1 MRISSLPIGAALAEA
16 YEKRGITDLYPPQEE
31 CVSSGLF
38 EGANLLISIPTA
50 SGKTLVA
57 EMAMHHHISGNGKC
71 LYVVPLRAL
80 ASEKFDEFSERGAKI
95 GIATGDLDRRDD
107 YLGRNEIIIATSEKV
122 DSLLRNGAGWLK
134 SVSCLILDEAHLI
147 DSPDRGATLEMVITK
162 LRYLNPEMQIIALTA
177 TIGNPKIFAGWLNA
191 TLVKS
196 EWRPVDL
203 KEGIFY
209 RNSIFFGEE
218 LKAITPVTKHED
230 VNLCLDCIKDGGQCL
245 VFVNS
250 RRNAESFAK
259 RMAQALKPEKSEL
272 PDLKKKLEEA
282 ADTEMGKTLAVCAG
296 YGAAFHHAGMKREQ
310 RAIIEKNFRNGNIKV
325 ISSTPTLAAGLNLPA
340 RRVVIRD
347 YLRFKAG
354 EGMQAIPVREYR
366 QMAGRAGR
374 PHLDPYGEAVLI
386 AKSEEV
392 GAGLYEEFI
401 EAPAEDVKSRLDDN
415 YILTGQV
422 LSLIATG
429 FVKNKEELA
438 EFLDR
443 TFYRY
448 LNRSMKH
455 LEETLDE
462 IIDFLVSSGMITVID
477 DCLSA
482 TRYGSLV
489 SRLYINPYSAD
500 IITTELKYSDRT
512 EAEITDD
519 LTITELKHTKDS
531 EEIKSFTDIG
541 LLQMLCVTPD
551 MYTLFVRKSDIPM
564 LEIFLY
570 EHEDELW
577 SGVSYDSMEED
588 FRVLKTAMM
597 LNDWISEV
605 NEETVCKRYNIGP
618 GDIHNSVESI
628 NWLLYSASG
637 IAAMMAPL
645 HKKHLYDLSLRMK
658 HGIKKELL
666 PLVKFRNIGRVRAR
680 RLYNNNIRTVT
691 DLKKAGYD
699 KVSLVIGQKNAKSIF
714 DEIIRSEGDDGNV
727 NRTHDD
733 EIFNKNLK
741 EKKVSQNKA
750 GVKNNR
756 KSEVQEAS
764 SGILQAG
771 NNSVKVDDDS
781 GKEEKKAGKKVK
793 KKGSTQSSLF
803 SF

>member
-1 MRISSLPIGAALAEA
+1 MRISSLPVGSGLIEE
-16 YEKRGITDLYPPQEE
+16 YEKKGIINLYPPQEE

-80 ASEKFDEFSERGAKI
+80 ASEKFDEFSGRGPKV

-122 DSLLRNGAGWLK
+122 DSLLRNGAGWMK
-134 SVSCLILDEAHLI
+134 SVSCLVLDEAHLI

-177 TIGNPKIFAGWLNA
+177 TIGNPRVFAGWLNA

-196 EWRPVDL
+196 DWRPVDL

-218 LKAITPVTKHED
+218 LKEITPVTKHED

-259 RMAQALKPEKSEL
+259 RMAQALKTENTELSE
-272 PDLKKKLEEA
+272 LKKKLEA
-282 ADTEMGKTLAVCAG
+282 VADTEMGKTLAVCAG

-310 RAIIEKNFRNGNIKV
+310 RAVIEENFRNGNIKV

-347 YLRFKAG
+347 YLRFKSG
-354 EGMQAIPVREYR
+354 EGMQPIPVREYR

-386 AKSEEV
+386 AKSEEA

-415 YILTGQV
+415 YVLTGQV
-422 LSLIATG
+422 LSLISTG
-429 FVKNKEELA
+429 FVKNERELA

-455 LEETLDE
+455 LEETLEE
-462 IIDFLVSSGMITVID
+462 IIDFLVSSGMITSIG

-482 TRYGSLV
+482 TEYGSLV
-489 SRLYINPYSAD
+489 SRLYINPYSAE
-500 IITTELKYSDRT
+500 II
-512 EAEITDD
+512 AA
-519 LTITELKHTKDS
+519 ELKHT
-531 EEIKSFTDIG
+531 EETEEEKSFTDIG

-551 MYTLFVRKSDIPM
+551 MYTLFVRKNDIPM

-570 EHEDELW
+570 EHEEELW

-588 FRVLKTAMM
+588 FRILKTAMM

-605 NEETVCKRYNIGP
+605 NEETVCKRYSIGP
-618 GDIHNSVESI
+618 GDIYNSVESI
-628 NWLLYSASG
+628 NWLLYSASR
-637 IAAMMAPL
+637 IAAMMAPF
-645 HKKHLYDLSLRMK
+645 HKKHVYDLSLRMK

-680 RLYNNNIRTVT
+680 RLYNNNMRTVS

-699 KVSLVIGQKNAKSIF
+699 KVSLVVGEKNARSIF
-714 DEIIRSEGDDGNV
+714 DEILRSEGEGQNKSNSGV
-727 NRTHDD
+727 SGD
-733 EIFNKNLK
+733 EILK
-741 EKKVSQNKA
+741 EKLKVGEVSQKRA
-750 GVKNNR
+750 KKTVKEESEADETIPEISQEGMDPGGVEKN
-756 KSEVQEAS
+756 
-764 SGILQAG
+764 
-771 NNSVKVDDDS
+771 S
-781 GKEEKKAGKKVK
+781 GKDRVKTGKKAGKN
-793 KKGSTQSSLF
+793 GSTQSTLF